1 MQKTKPMSQKT
12 LNEEKRE
19 LNELLLHILCKWEQL
34 TAEEIELHNIIPV
47 FKGLKVVYKTSRSK
61 VQRWARTIKYSELA
75 NGI

>member
-1 MQKTKPMSQKT
+1 MEKTRPLSQKT

-19 LNELLLHILCKWEQL
+19 LNDLLLHILCKLEQL
-34 TAEEIELHNIIPV
+34 TVEEIELQSIIPV
-47 FKGLKVVYKTSRSK
+47 FKGLKVVYKTSKSN